1 MKNSVKILTGAAI
14 AISFA
19 TGLLIGISINNQ
31 SPKKNNL
38 SGTIGKAN
46 NHFNIK
52 IEDND
57 TQLRS
62 KLISDESLLQSYRQT
77 FTYHY
82 NSSVKLC
89 SDIDFAI
96 TAAENASSFSKEYST
111 VIENLKKYRQKLEK
125 SKENLL
131 LAVTTLQDLTK
142 SDENTIAEIITNA
155 NNELPDINYKQT
167 EILAFVDSVEK
178 FILGNNPYLYP
189 ELITSHDRLSVN
201 QLIVASTSSYF
212 QTKSFIYNS

>member
-1 MKNSVKILTGAAI
+1 MKNSGKILVGTAI

-19 TGLLIGISINNQ
+19 AGLLIGLSINNQ
-31 SPKKNNL
+31 SPKETNL

-52 IEDND
+52 IEDNGA
-57 TQLRS
+57 QLLS
-62 KLISDESLLQSYRQT
+62 KLLSNESLLQSYRQT

-89 SDIDFAI
+89 SDVDFAI
-96 TAAENASSFSKEYST
+96 TAAEKASPFSKEYST
-111 VIENLKKYRQKLEK
+111 VIENIKKYRQKLEK

-142 SDENTIAEIITNA
+142 SDENTIAEILANA
-155 NNELPDINYKQT
+155 NNEVPNINYKQK

-178 FILGNNPYLYP
+178 FILGNNPYLFP

-201 QLIVASTSSYF
+201 QLIVASTNSHF
-212 QTKSFIYNS
+212 QPKGFLYNS